1 MGAGSNVIALKGVQA
16 FATNRRSPVHPR
28 MPPPD
33 TIAAVKG
40 FRDVLPDESRR
51 WRALEEAAERVF
63 TCYGFG
69 EIRLPVV
76 ERTEL
81 FARSL
86 GETTDIVEKEMYSFA
101 DRDETGLT
109 LRPEAT
115 AGVVRAYL
123 ESGLAQSD
131 PSARLYYRGPM
142 FRRER
147 PQRGRYRQFYQ
158 IGAEVLGRD
167 DPLADAELLV
177 MLDRYL
183 AGVGARATRLEL
195 NSVGDRVCRPVY
207 RERLR
212 EFGRAHLA
220 GLCPDCHRRLE
231 RNPLRMLDCKVE
243 SWQAITA
250 RAPGAADSLCEGCR
264 AHLAQVR
271 GLLEQERVAYAMN
284 PRLVRG
290 LDYYGRTAFEVVAGG
305 LGAQNAVGG
314 GGRYDGLV
322 AALGGPEVAGV
333 GFALGLERLAM
344 VAPEVEAEAPG
355 PAALILPLDPQA
367 VGPALA
373 LATRLRDGGLAVGL
387 EPAGRAVT
395 LCGWVHARRDHGGV
409 LFIDLRDRSGLVQIV
424 CNPADSPAAHA
435 RAGEVRLEYVIAV
448 RGEVRARPPET
459 VNAELPTG
467 AVEVS
472 VRELRV
478 LNTARPTPYPIDDVT
493 EVSEPNRLRYRYL
506 DLRRPHVQRNLLLRH
521 QVTRAVREH
530 LDAAGFVEVETP
542 VLTRSTPE
550 GARDYLVPSRVQRGS
565 FYALPQSQQLFKQL
579 LMVAGLDRYYQIV
592 RCFRDE
598 DLRADRQPEFTQID
612 IEMSFVRPADVMA
625 VVEPMIADVFAAV
638 RGRPTPRPFPVVR
651 HAEAM
656 LRYGID
662 RPDLRVDLE
671 LADFTACFA
680 GTGFRVFAEALAA
693 GNPIRGL
700 AVPGGGAALSRREL
714 DDLVSFATAEG
725 AGGLT
730 WIKIGA
736 DGWQSPAVKF
746 LSDAERERLTAA
758 GRLAAGDLLVLLAEP
773 EARAA
778 PILSQLRLRPGER
791 LGRVAGGEDRCRWVV
806 DVPPLD
812 NDPVGGRYVGV
823 QPPIPAS

>member
-1 MGAGSNVIALKGVQA
+1 MGAVSNVLALKGVQA

-243 SWQAITA
+243 SCQEIMA
-250 RAPGAADSLCEGCR
+250 RAPVAADSLCEGCR

-271 GLLEQERVAYAMN
+271 ALLEQERVTYAMN

-290 LDYYGRTAFEVVAGG
+290 LDYYCRTAFEVVAGG

-322 AALGGPEVAGV
+322 AALGGPDVAGV

-373 LATRLRDGGLAVGL
+373 LATRLRDG
-387 EPAGRAVT
+387 
-395 LCGWVHARRDHGGV
+395 GGV

-459 VNAELPTG
+459 VNVELPTG

-493 EVSEPNRLRYRYL
+493 EVSEPNRLCYRYL

-521 QVTRAVREH
+521 QVARAVREH
-530 LDAAGFVEVETP
+530 LNAAGFVEVETP

-565 FYALPQSQQLFKQL
+565 FYALPQSPQLFKQL

-598 DLRADRQPEFTQID
+598 DLRAVRQPELTQFD
-612 IEMSFVRPADVMA
+612 LEMSFVTPADVMA
-625 VVEPMIADVFAAV
+625 VVEPMIAALFTEV
-638 RGRPTPRPFPVVR
+638 RGRPTPRPFPVLR
-651 HAEAM
+651 HAEVM
-656 LRYGID
+656 
-662 RPDLRVDLE
+662 
-671 LADFTACFA
+671 
-680 GTGFRVFAEALAA
+680 
-693 GNPIRGL
+693 
-700 AVPGGGAALSRREL
+700 
-714 DDLVSFATAEG
+714 
-725 AGGLT
+725 
-730 WIKIGA
+730 
-736 DGWQSPAVKF
+736 
-746 LSDAERERLTAA
+746 
-758 GRLAAGDLLVLLAEP
+758 
-773 EARAA
+773 
-778 PILSQLRLRPGER
+778 
-791 LGRVAGGEDRCRWVV
+791 
-806 DVPPLD
+806 
-812 NDPVGGRYVGV
+812 
-823 QPPIPAS
+823 

>member
-1 MGAGSNVIALKGVQA
+1 MCSITARCTSSGSGRPRRARCSPSWWRATPRPCRRRAGRRTRPPAARRPHSRDRSVTRDGGAGRRRRCPRSRARQSRVTLLVPALRGGGERNDA
-16 FATNRRSPVHPR
+16 PPHAEIGLAPAARSPRAAGPGRTRSSPR
-28 MPPPD
+28 RRPAAPPWRCAPSRGRERSGCRWTAFRLAQRGPYPTHDVTTTIVVTRRRFIKRSRIEGGAGLCYKPRFTPPMSVPD

-51 WRALEEAAERVF
+51 WRAFEEAAERLF
-63 TCYGFG
+63 TRYGFG

-131 PSARLYYRGPM
+131 PSARLFYRGPM

-243 SWQAITA
+243 SCQEIMA
-250 RAPGAADSLCEGCR
+250 RAPVVADSLCEGCR
-264 AHLAQVR
+264 AHLAEVR
-271 GLLEQERVAYAMN
+271 ALLEQERVAYAMN

-290 LDYYGRTAFEVVAGG
+290 LDYYCRTAFEVVAEG

-322 AALGGPEVAGV
+322 AALGGPDIAGV

-344 VAPEVEAEAPG
+344 AAPEAEAEAPG
-355 PAALILPLDPQA
+355 PAALILPLA
-367 VGPALA
+367 ARAEGAALA
-373 LATRLRDGGLAVGL
+373 LATRLRDSGLAVGL
-387 EPAGRAVT
+387 EPAGRS
-395 LCGWVHARRDHGGV
+395 L
-409 LFIDLRDRSGLVQIV
+409 
-424 CNPADSPAAHA
+424 
-435 RAGEVRLEYVIAV
+435 
-448 RGEVRARPPET
+448 
-459 VNAELPTG
+459 
-467 AVEVS
+467 
-472 VRELRV
+472 
-478 LNTARPTPYPIDDVT
+478 
-493 EVSEPNRLRYRYL
+493 
-506 DLRRPHVQRNLLLRH
+506 
-521 QVTRAVREH
+521 
-530 LDAAGFVEVETP
+530 
-542 VLTRSTPE
+542 
-550 GARDYLVPSRVQRGS
+550 
-565 FYALPQSQQLFKQL
+565 K
-579 LMVAGLDRYYQIV
+579 
-592 RCFRDE
+592 
-598 DLRADRQPEFTQID
+598 
-612 IEMSFVRPADVMA
+612 
-625 VVEPMIADVFAAV
+625 
-638 RGRPTPRPFPVVR
+638 
-651 HAEAM
+651 AM
-656 LRYGID
+656 LRTAD
-662 RPDLRVDLE
+662 RRR
-671 LADFTACFA
+671 A
-680 GTGFRVFAEALAA
+680 R
-693 GNPIRGL
+693 L
-700 AVPGGGAALSRREL
+700 AVILGEEELEAGRATVRDLVRHQDRRQVLPLDASGPEAVRSLQAMIGGGE
-714 DDLVSFATAEG
+714 
-725 AGGLT
+725 
-730 WIKIGA
+730 
-736 DGWQSPAVKF
+736 
-746 LSDAERERLTAA
+746 
-758 GRLAAGDLLVLLAEP
+758 
-773 EARAA
+773 
-778 PILSQLRLRPGER
+778 
-791 LGRVAGGEDRCRWVV
+791 
-806 DVPPLD
+806 
-812 NDPVGGRYVGV
+812 
-823 QPPIPAS
+823 

>member
-1 MGAGSNVIALKGVQA
+1 MGAVSNVIALKGVQA
-16 FATNRRSPVHPR
+16 FATNRRSPAHPR

-123 ESGLAQSD
+123 ENGLAQSD
-131 PSARLYYRGPM
+131 PSARLFYRGPM

-243 SWQAITA
+243 SCQEIMA
-250 RAPGAADSLCEGCR
+250 RAPVVADSLCEGCR

-271 GLLEQERVAYAMN
+271 ALLEQERVAYEMN

-290 LDYYGRTAFEVVAGG
+290 LDYYCRTAFEVVAGG
-305 LGAQNAVGG
+305 LGAQTAGGG

-322 AALGGPEVAGV
+322 ASLGGPSVAGI
-333 GFALGLERLAM
+333 GFALGVERLVIALHG
-344 VAPEVEAEAPG
+344 VEAASEFDLFLAPLG
-355 PAALILPLDPQA
+355 
-367 VGPALA
+367 
-373 LATRLRDGGLAVGL
+373 
-387 EPAGRAVT
+387 EPAE
-395 LCGWVHARRDHGGV
+395 
-409 LFIDLRDRSGLVQIV
+409 
-424 CNPADSPAAHA
+424 A
-435 RAGEVRLEYVIAV
+435 RAFRLA
-448 RGEVRARPPET
+448 
-459 VNAELPTG
+459 
-467 AVEVS
+467 
-472 VRELRV
+472 RELRRRGLRLEIEPGRKNLKSHMRRAAKLGAAFV
-478 LNTARPTPYPIDDVT
+478 LIVGDDELARGTGM
-493 EVSEPNRLRYRYL
+493 LR
-506 DLRRPHVQRNLLLRH
+506 DLRSQS
-521 QVTRAVREH
+521 QVEMP
-530 LDAAGFVEVETP
+530 LDAA
-542 VLTRSTPE
+542 
-550 GARDYLVPSRVQRGS
+550 A
-565 FYALPQSQQLFKQL
+565 
-579 LMVAGLDRYYQIV
+579 IV
-592 RCFRDE
+592 R
-598 DLRADRQPEFTQID
+598 A
-612 IEMSFVRPADVMA
+612 
-625 VVEPMIADVFAAV
+625 
-638 RGRPTPRPFPVVR
+638 
-651 HAEAM
+651 
-656 LRYGID
+656 
-662 RPDLRVDLE
+662 
-671 LADFTACFA
+671 
-680 GTGFRVFAEALAA
+680 
-693 GNPIRGL
+693 
-700 AVPGGGAALSRREL
+700 
-714 DDLVSFATAEG
+714 
-725 AGGLT
+725 
-730 WIKIGA
+730 
-736 DGWQSPAVKF
+736 
-746 LSDAERERLTAA
+746 
-758 GRLAAGDLLVLLAEP
+758 
-773 EARAA
+773 
-778 PILSQLRLRPGER
+778 LRPNHTREE
-791 LGRVAGGEDRCRWVV
+791 L
-806 DVPPLD
+806 
-812 NDPVGGRYVGV
+812 
-823 QPPIPAS
+823 

>member
-1 MGAGSNVIALKGVQA
+1 
-16 FATNRRSPVHPR
+16 

-33 TIAAVKG
+33 TLAAVKG

-69 EIRLPVV
+69 DIRLPVV

-131 PSARLYYRGPM
+131 PSARLFYRGPM

-243 SWQAITA
+243 SCQEIMA
-250 RAPGAADSLCEGCR
+250 RAPVVADSLCEGCR

-271 GLLEQERVAYAMN
+271 ALLEQERVDYTMN

-290 LDYYGRTAFEVVAGG
+290 LDYYCRTAFEVVADG

-314 GGRYDGLV
+314 GGRAWRSSWARRSSRPDGRRC
-322 AALGGPEVAGV
+322 ATWC
-333 GFALGLERLAM
+333 
-344 VAPEVEAEAPG
+344 
-355 PAALILPLDPQA
+355 
-367 VGPALA
+367 
-373 LATRLRDGGLAVGL
+373 ATR
-387 EPAGRAVT
+387 T
-395 LCGWVHARRDHGGV
+395 
-409 LFIDLRDRSGLVQIV
+409 
-424 CNPADSPAAHA
+424 AA
-435 RAGEVRLEYVIAV
+435 
-448 RGEVRARPPET
+448 
-459 VNAELPTG
+459 
-467 AVEVS
+467 S
-472 VRELRV
+472 
-478 LNTARPTPYPIDDVT
+478 
-493 EVSEPNRLRYRYL
+493 SS
-506 DLRRPHVQRNLLLRH
+506 
-521 QVTRAVREH
+521 
-530 LDAAGFVEVETP
+530 
-542 VLTRSTPE
+542 RST
-550 GARDYLVPSRVQRGS
+550 
-565 FYALPQSQQLFKQL
+565 
-579 LMVAGLDRYYQIV
+579 
-592 RCFRDE
+592 
-598 DLRADRQPEFTQID
+598 
-612 IEMSFVRPADVMA
+612 
-625 VVEPMIADVFAAV
+625 
-638 RGRPTPRPFPVVR
+638 
-651 HAEAM
+651 
-656 LRYGID
+656 
-662 RPDLRVDLE
+662 
-671 LADFTACFA
+671 
-680 GTGFRVFAEALAA
+680 
-693 GNPIRGL
+693 
-700 AVPGGGAALSRREL
+700 
-714 DDLVSFATAEG
+714 
-725 AGGLT
+725 
-730 WIKIGA
+730 
-736 DGWQSPAVKF
+736 
-746 LSDAERERLTAA
+746 
-758 GRLAAGDLLVLLAEP
+758 
-773 EARAA
+773 RAA
-778 PILSQLRLRPGER
+778 PSSC
-791 LGRVAGGEDRCRWVV
+791 ARCR
-806 DVPPLD
+806 
-812 NDPVGGRYVGV
+812 R
-823 QPPIPAS
+823 